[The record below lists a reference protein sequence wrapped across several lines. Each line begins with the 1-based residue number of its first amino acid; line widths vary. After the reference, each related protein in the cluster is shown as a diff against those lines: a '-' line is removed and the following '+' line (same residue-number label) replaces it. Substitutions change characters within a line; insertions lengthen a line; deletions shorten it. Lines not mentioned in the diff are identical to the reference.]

1 MKKVLFII
9 LFLSL
14 FSLRCTQP
22 QVRWLSGGPDTPD
35 TLLQRRLAIFKSD
48 TLIHS
53 PASLAKRDRIIA
65 DFFANRCNIFINSTD
80 IINSWS
86 WRVLKSWRDPKSR
99 LTYYPPLD
107 DKTFCA
113 LCHKFFPEKWSES
126 ICDSLFKMGFAYDY
140 QQTNNVLPFSLSE
153 RNQLITT
160 FLNEHT
166 QESSMEKIAMDFTFY
181 DIFNFFTV
189 TKKESNQKMFCALC
203 DSLFPQ
209 YWTKPICDAFYNWQH
224 GRSNCFKVPP
234 PSLTIYPIG
243 DVTQGALDKYTHYLR
258 DNYWNLF
265 ARRIKEEAVIYL
277 SKIPIS
283 SYPDCYAVEI
293 YLALTEDCP
302 LRDEDWIKACNKINW
317 NLHALFA
324 DYNANSLNVPKA
336 QLTYINK
343 NGNQLSFV
351 RIKLLTQTL
360 GRWDIDAA
368 AYIYCD
374 PLPDHIN
381 YNTSGETW
389 YVCRSIRNSTALE
402 AYDNFCSHPF
412 ANCYHAKR
420 IANVRKFP
428 SIKSPIITQIDSAVP
443 LRLLSLYGDWF
454 KVRYDPAYDHIG
466 WVHKSVVK
474 E

>member
-1 MKKVLFII
+1 MKFLKKNFVWSF
-9 LFLSL
+9 LFLI
-14 FSLRCTQP
+14 FSFHCYTES
-22 QVRWLSGGPDTPD
+22 QVHWLSGGPDTPD
-35 TLLQRRLAIFKSD
+35 TLLQKQLAIFKSD

-53 PASLAKRDRIIA
+53 PASLAERDRIIA
-65 DFFANRCNIFINSTD
+65 DFLTKHREMATKD
-80 IINSWS
+80 IATIQ
-86 WRVLKSWRDPKSR
+86 RDLKMM
-99 LTYYPPLD
+99 LTYYPHQGLD
-107 DKTFCA
+107 DRIFCA
-113 LCHKFFPEKWSES
+113 FCDKFFPEKWTKSA
-126 ICDSLFKMGFAYDY
+126 CDSLFKMGFAYDY
-140 QQTNNVLPFSLSE
+140 RQTNNVSPFSLFE
-153 RNQLITT
+153 RNQLINN
-160 FLNEHT
+160 FLNEHAQKSNVDEILT
-166 QESSMEKIAMDFTFY
+166 DFTFY

-189 TKKESNQKMFCALC
+189 TKKESDQKMFCALC

-209 YWTKPICDAFYNWQH
+209 YWTKPVCDAFYDWQH
-224 GRSNCFKVPP
+224 SKSNCFKTPP
-234 PSLTIYPIG
+234 PSLTIYPVG
-243 DVTQGALDKYTHYLR
+243 DITQSALDKYTHYLR

-277 SKIPIS
+277 SKLPIS
-283 SYPDCYAVEI
+283 SYPDCYTVEI

-302 LRDEDWIKACNKINW
+302 LRGGDWIKACNKINW

-324 DYNANSLNVPKA
+324 DYNANGLNVPKA

-343 NGNQLSFV
+343 NGDQLSFV

-368 AYIYCD
+368 TYIYCD

>member
-1 MKKVLFII
+1 M
-9 LFLSL
+9 
-14 FSLRCTQP
+14 Q
-22 QVRWLSGGPDTPD
+22 
-35 TLLQRRLAIFKSD
+35 
-48 TLIHS
+48 
-53 PASLAKRDRIIA
+53 
-65 DFFANRCNIFINSTD
+65 N
-80 IINSWS
+80 
-86 WRVLKSWRDPKSR
+86 
-99 LTYYPPLD
+99 YYPPLD

-113 LCHKFFPEKWSES
+113 LCHKFLPEKWSES

-166 QESSMEKIAMDFTFY
+166 QESSMEKIATDFTFY

-189 TKKESNQKMFCALC
+189 TKKKSDQKMFCALC

-209 YWTKPICDAFYNWQH
+209 YWTKPICDAFYDWQH
-224 GRSNCFKVPP
+224 SKSNRSKVPP
-234 PSLTIYPIG
+234 PSLTIYPVG
-243 DVTQGALDKYTHYLR
+243 DITQSVLDKYTRYVR

-265 ARRIKEEAVIYL
+265 ARRIKEEAIIYL
-277 SKIPIS
+277 SKLPIS
-283 SYPDCYAVEI
+283 SYPDCYTVEI

-302 LRDEDWIKACNKINW
+302 LRGGDWIKACDKINR

-324 DYNANSLNVPKA
+324 NYNANGLNVPRV

-343 NGNQLSFV
+343 NGDQLSFI
-351 RIKLLTQTL
+351 RIALLTRIL
-360 GRWDIDAA
+360 GRWDISAA

-389 YVCRSIRNSTALE
+389 YVCRSIQNSIALE
-402 AYDNFCSHPF
+402 AYDNFCSSPF
-412 ANCYHAKR
+412 PNYYCAKKNANIREA
-420 IANVRKFP
+420 P
-428 SIKSPIITQIDSAVP
+428 SIKSSIIATVNNTTP
-443 LRLLSLYGDWF
+443 LRLLSLYDNWL
-454 KVRYDPAYDHIG
+454 KVRYDTACGHIG

-474 E
+474 EQ